1 MKYVLLAFLVFS
13 LSKTLPAQKSIYGY
27 LDAKPIY
34 LYTNSEFWDV
44 FEVSELGSSSVRTI
58 NDNAKLKLLTEL
70 IINGNSLKKIIK
82 PLVPNATTESLSSEK
97 NANIL
102 NSIINDKNC
111 MSGTVKSISNT
122 ILLSKRKQQKKEF
135 IIQVNLNN
143 IRKQLKNL
151 EWKL

>member
-1 MKYVLLAFLVFS
+1 
-13 LSKTLPAQKSIYGY
+13 
-27 LDAKPIY
+27 
-34 LYTNSEFWDV
+34 
-44 FEVSELGSSSVRTI
+44 
-58 NDNAKLKLLTEL
+58 
-70 IINGNSLKKIIK
+70 
-82 PLVPNATTESLSSEK
+82 VPNATTESLSSEK

-135 IIQVNLNN
+135 IIQVNLIN

-151 EWKL
+151 E

>member
-1 MKYVLLAFLVFS
+1 
-13 LSKTLPAQKSIYGY
+13 
-27 LDAKPIY
+27 
-34 LYTNSEFWDV
+34 
-44 FEVSELGSSSVRTI
+44 
-58 NDNAKLKLLTEL
+58 LTEL

-151 EWKL
+151 E

>member
-1 MKYVLLAFLVFS
+1 MKYILLAFLVFS

-82 PLVPNATTESLSSEK
+82 PLVPNSSYEKLSLEN

-102 NSIINDKNC
+102 NNIVNDTSCMKGLAKSLKNPII
-111 MSGTVKSISNT
+111 
-122 ILLSKRKQQKKEF
+122 LSRRKQQKKEF

-151 EWKL
+151 E

>member
-1 MKYVLLAFLVFS
+1 MKYTFLAFLFFA
-13 LSKTLPAQKSIYGY
+13 LSINVQAQKSIYGFI
-27 LDAKPIY
+27 DAKPVY
-34 LYTNSEFWDV
+34 VYTNSDFWDV

-82 PLVPNATTESLSSEK
+82 PLVPNATIESLSSEK

-151 EWKL
+151 E